1 MKFPSLLYSG
11 APSGAV
17 LSPDVFNDLKLD
29 LLLGEEA
36 VKAMLRLCRAEDI
49 PIRQQLFSELE
60 NHELRAHFKLL
71 ARDIAAVCKLSEA
84 LEGAACD
91 NERNYIFFNLMSAQM
106 RFYRD
111 AAKTP
116 GSSSFLT
123 RFSGFFSKECETETS
138 RKIDEITSLNLPKT
152 DTVRVNELIIQG
164 DKLRIRSDGAE
175 TLVSR
180 LRRCA
185 SELGID
191 EGRAGRSVSIKLK
204 PRMINGLATLYPD
217 IFKLLHDFY
226 DEFASFY
233 DDAITAY
240 RSELN
245 FYLEVYAIL
254 EKVKAAG
261 MPVCIPAVS
270 QTKRVWVKNARDI
283 SLLAKN
289 VTDIVAN
296 DISFTQEEPF
306 YYLTGANGGGKTTYL
321 RSVGITLIMFLS
333 GCPLVCDE
341 AEIYPL
347 RCVFT
352 HFPRDERFDG
362 EGRFADEENRVSE
375 ILSAQEG
382 DSLVLLNETYSTTS
396 EETAVELTDKLANTL
411 YESGSFGIYITHQ
424 HGIAQT
430 RIPFLSVIIDESDAN
445 RRTYKIAR
453 RRGASGSFAYDVL
466 KKYALTAKALK
477 ERFAGKGGD
486 AK

>member
-11 APSGAV
+11 APSGSV
-17 LSPDVFNDLKLD
+17 LSQDAFNDLKLD
-29 LLLGEEA
+29 LLLGEDA
-36 VKAMLRLCRAEDI
+36 VKAMLRLCPAEDI
-49 PIRQQLFSELE
+49 PVRQQLFSELD
-60 NHELRAHFKLL
+60 NAGLRTHFKLL

-84 LEGAACD
+84 LDGAACD
-91 NERNYIFFNLMSAQM
+91 NERNYIFFNLMSAEM
-106 RFYRD
+106 RFFRD
-111 AAKTP
+111 AAKTT
-116 GSSSFLT
+116 GKSGFLT
-123 RFSGFFSKECETETS
+123 RFGVFFKKECESETCK
-138 RKIDEITSLNLPKT
+138 KIDDITSLNLPKT
-152 DTVRVNELIIQG
+152 DKVRVNELVIHG
-164 DKLRIRSDGAE
+164 EKLRLRTNSEE

-180 LRRCA
+180 LRKCA

-191 EGRAGRSVSIKLK
+191 DGRESRNVSIKLK
-204 PRMINGLATLYPD
+204 PRMINGLAVLYPD

-226 DEFASFY
+226 DEFSPFY
-233 DDAITAY
+233 DDSITAY

-245 FYLEVYAIL
+245 FYLEVYDII

-296 DISFTQEEPF
+296 DISFTEEEPF

-321 RSVGITLIMFLS
+321 RSVGITLIMFLN

-375 ILSAQEG
+375 ILAAENG

-396 EETAVELTDKLANTL
+396 EETAVELTAKLANTL
-411 YESGSFGIYITHQ
+411 YDSGSFGIYITHQ

-430 RIPFLSVIIDESDAN
+430 KIPFLSVIIDENDAN
-445 RRTYKIAR
+445 RRTYRIAR
-453 RRGASGSFAYDVL
+453 RRGASGSFAQDVL
-466 KKYALTAKALK
+466 KKYALTAEALK
-477 ERFAGKGGD
+477 ERFGKGGE

>member
-11 APSGAV
+11 APSGSV
-17 LSPDVFNDLKLD
+17 ISPDVFNDLKLD

-36 VKAMLRLCRAEDI
+36 IKAMLRLCPAEDI
-49 PIRQQLFSELE
+49 PVRQQLFSELE
-60 NHELRAHFKLL
+60 NAELRTHFKLL
-71 ARDIAAVCKLSEA
+71 ARDIASVCKLSEA
-84 LEGAACD
+84 LDGAACD

-111 AAKTP
+111 AARTAGK
-116 GSSSFLT
+116 SSFLA
-123 RFSGFFSKECETETS
+123 RFGEFFSKECQSETC
-138 RKIDEITSLNLPKT
+138 RKIDDITSLNLPKT
-152 DTVRVNELIIQG
+152 DKVRENELVILG
-164 DKLRIRSDGAE
+164 EKLRIRTNGPE

-180 LRRCA
+180 LHRCA
-185 SELGID
+185 AELGIGD
-191 EGRAGRSVSIKLK
+191 GREGRSVSIKLK
-204 PRMINGLATLYPD
+204 PRMINALAVLYPD

-226 DEFASFY
+226 EEFSSFY
-233 DDAITAY
+233 DESITGY
-240 RSELN
+240 HSELN

-296 DISFTQEEPF
+296 DISFTEEEPF

-375 ILSAQEG
+375 ILSAQAG

-396 EETAVELTDKLANTL
+396 EETAVELTNKLASTL
-411 YESGSFGIYITHQ
+411 YDSGSFGIYITHQ
-424 HGIAQT
+424 HGVDQT
-430 RIPFLSVIIDESDAN
+430 RIPFLSVIIDENDAN
-445 RRTYKIAR
+445 RRTYRIAR

-466 KKYALTAKALK
+466 KKYALTADALK
-477 ERFAGKGGD
+477 ERFGKGGET
-486 AK
+486 K